1 MPITRTITP
10 TKPRTTEADA
20 PVVKD
25 RPAAS
30 LLRSW
35 GKRMSQGS
43 VAPIPVFIGG
53 TWSLA
58 VPRGNKRILQVAI
71 EMNKG

>member
-10 TKPRTTEADA
+10 PKAKSEADE
-20 PVVKD
+20 PVKD
-25 RPAAS
+25 RPASS

-35 GKRMSQGS
+35 GKRISQGS

-58 VPRGNKRILQVAI
+58 VPRGNKRILQVAV

>member
-10 TKPRTTEADA
+10 AKAKIEAD
-20 PVVKD
+20 PPLVKD

-43 VAPIPVFIGG
+43 VSPIPVFIGG

-58 VPRGNKRILQVAI
+58 VPRGNKRILQVAVD
-71 EMNKG
+71 MS

>member
-1 MPITRTITP
+1 MPITRTLPLPKTG
-10 TKPRTTEADA
+10 KMDA
-20 PVVKD
+20 EPPVVKD

-43 VAPIPVFIGG
+43 VSPIPVFIGG
-53 TWSLA
+53 SWSLA
-58 VPRGNKRILQVAI
+58 VPRGNKRILQVAVDL
-71 EMNKG
+71 K

>member
-1 MPITRTITP
+1 MTRKTP
-10 TKPRTTEADA
+10 QRAKPDQEE
-20 PVVKD
+20 PLIKD

-35 GKRMSQGS
+35 GKRMSQGT

-53 TWSLA
+53 SWSLA
-58 VPRGNKRILQVAI
+58 VPRGNKRILQVPVD
-71 EMNKG
+71 MGKN

>member
-1 MPITRTITP
+1 MTKNPTP
-10 TKPRTTEADA
+10 VAKTPEDTAI
-20 PVVKD
+20 VKD

-35 GKRMSQGS
+35 GKRMSAGS

-58 VPRGNKRILQVAI
+58 VPRGNKRILQLPI
-71 EMNKG
+71 EMNRG

>member
-1 MPITRTITP
+1 MPITRTQP
-10 TKPRTTEADA
+10 LTKARPEPEAA
-20 PVVKD
+20 VVKD

-58 VPRGNKRILQVAI
+58 VPRGNKRILQVAV

>member
-1 MPITRTITP
+1 MTRNTP
-10 TKPRTTEADA
+10 PREKSEPEA
-20 PVVKD
+20 PLIKD

-43 VAPIPVFIGG
+43 VAPIPIFIGG
-53 TWSLA
+53 SWSLA
-58 VPRGNKRILQVAI
+58 VPRGNKRILQVPVD
-71 EMNKG
+71 MKKN

>member
-1 MPITRTITP
+1 MTRKTP
-10 TKPRTTEADA
+10 PRAKPDQEEALI
-20 PVVKD
+20 KD

-53 TWSLA
+53 SWSLA
-58 VPRGNKRILQVAI
+58 VPRGNKRILQVPVD
-71 EMNKG
+71 MSKN

>member
-1 MPITRTITP
+1 MPITRTIPP
-10 TKPRTTEADA
+10 TKARLEADA

-58 VPRGNKRILQVAI
+58 VPRGNKRILQVAVD
-71 EMNKG
+71 MK

>member
-1 MPITRTITP
+1 MTRNIP
-10 TKPRTTEADA
+10 PRAKPDAEASLI
-20 PVVKD
+20 KD

-43 VAPIPVFIGG
+43 VSPIPVFIGG
-53 TWSLA
+53 SWSLA
-58 VPRGNKRILQVAI
+58 VPRGNKRILQVPVD
-71 EMNKG
+71 MKKS

>member
-1 MPITRTITP
+1 MTKNPTPVAKAPAEPI
-10 TKPRTTEADA
+10 
-20 PVVKD
+20 VKD

-35 GKRMSQGS
+35 GKRMSAGS

-58 VPRGNKRILQVAI
+58 VPRGNKRILQLPI
-71 EMNKG
+71 EMNRG